1 MQKENNQKNVASPYT
16 KQKKKQNS
24 KANQNTKE
32 VKKMKEVIT
41 TEAMP
46 NNNNQKTQN

>member
-16 KQKKKQNS
+16 NQNINN
-24 KANQNTKE
+24 KVNQNTKE

-41 TEAMP
+41 TEAMQ
-46 NNNNQKTQN
+46 NNDNQKTQN